1 MVKYVIVHKIGT
13 EVPVKGYFKRG
24 QRELTDIGAMEDEA
38 IAKIVAI
45 NLCTDK
51 KRELLDRGCEIGYSS
66 PQSVTVFL
74 AGSGLRQRHEFVVH
88 SVVLADGV

>member
-1 MVKYVIVHKIGT
+1 MVKYVIIHRVAT
-13 EVPVKGYFKRG
+13 EVPGKGYFKRG
-24 QRELTDIGAMEDEA
+24 QKELTDIGAMEDEA

-45 NLCTDK
+45 NLCSDK
-51 KRELLDRGCEIGYSS
+51 KKELLERGCKVGYSS

-88 SVVLADGV
+88 AIELKDGV